1 MQKEQRAM
9 KLVVSGGGTGGHV
22 YPGLT
27 VIKALLD
34 PKPSGSR
41 LPTLKRTDLLW
52 IGSRGGLEADLVKQA
67 DIEYIGLAAGG
78 LRGKGLLDR
87 ARNALRILGSV
98 GRARDILDEFHAD
111 VVLVT
116 GGYACVAV
124 TLAAWMK
131 NVPIVIYLPDVVPG
145 QAIRFLSRFA
155 AIVTVTSEES
165 YHYFRREKV
174 VVTGYPVR
182 PEFYSLDRAEARRE
196 LGLEPEEQT
205 LLVFG
210 GSRGSRSINQALV
223 AGLRDLLPVC
233 QIVHVSGTLDAD
245 WVAGAAKKLPEE
257 LKGRYHHYPYLHG
270 MAQAMVSADLAV
282 ARAGAST
289 LGEFPAAKLPA
300 LLVPYPYSGQHQTP
314 NAAYMVRNGAAQLLP
329 DADLKEKLVPVV
341 LRLLGDAQAL
351 ADMRESANAMAR
363 PDAAEAIAGQLW
375 MLAKRRAVL
384 ASSASGGGTGGVGA
398 AQ

>member
-1 MQKEQRAM
+1 M

-27 VIKALLD
+27 VIKVLLD
-34 PKPSGSR
+34 SKPSGSR
-41 LPTLKRTDLLW
+41 LPTLKRADLLW

-98 GRARDILDEFHAD
+98 GRARDILDEFQAD

-196 LGLEPEEQT
+196 LGLEAEEQT

-223 AGLRDLLPVC
+223 AGLRELLPVC
-233 QIVHVSGTLDAD
+233 QVVHVSGTLDAD

-257 LKGRYHHYPYLHG
+257 LQGRYHHYPYLHG
-270 MAQAMVSADLAV
+270 MARAMVSADLAV

-329 DADLKEKLVPVV
+329 DADLKEKLVPIV

-375 MLAKRRAVL
+375 MLAKRRAAL

>member
-1 MQKEQRAM
+1 
-9 KLVVSGGGTGGHV
+9 V

-34 PKPSGSR
+34 PKPSGSG
-41 LPTLKRTDLLW
+41 LPTLERDDLLW
-52 IGSRGGLEADLVKQA
+52 IGSRGGIEAELVKHE
-67 DIEYIGLAAGG
+67 DIEFIGLAAGG
-78 LRGKGLLDR
+78 LRDKGLLVK

-98 GRARDILDEFHAD
+98 TRARGILDAFQPD
-111 VVLVT
+111 VILVT

-124 TLAAWMK
+124 TLAGWMK
-131 NVPIVIYLPDVVPG
+131 NVPVVIYLPDIVPG

-182 PEFYSLDRAEARRE
+182 PEFYNLDRAEARQK
-196 LGLEPEEQT
+196 LGLEPGEKT

-223 AGLRDLLPVC
+223 AGLRELLPVC
-233 QIVHVSGTLDAD
+233 QVLHVSGTLDAD
-245 WVAGAAKKLPEE
+245 WIAGAARKLPED
-257 LKGRYHHYPYLHG
+257 LSGRYHHYPYLQNMG
-270 MAQAMVSADLAV
+270 QAMVSADLAV
-282 ARAGAST
+282 ARAGASS
-289 LGEFPAAKLPA
+289 LGELPAARLPA
-300 LLVPYPYSGQHQTP
+300 LLVPYPYSGQHQSP

-329 DADLKEKLVPVV
+329 DADLKEKLVPMVID
-341 LRLLGDAQAL
+341 LLGDAQAL
-351 ADMRESANAMAR
+351 AEMRESAHAMAR

-375 MLAKRRAVL
+375 MLAKRRAVR
-384 ASSASGGGTGGVGA
+384 ASSVPGAGMGGVGA
-398 AQ
+398 VL